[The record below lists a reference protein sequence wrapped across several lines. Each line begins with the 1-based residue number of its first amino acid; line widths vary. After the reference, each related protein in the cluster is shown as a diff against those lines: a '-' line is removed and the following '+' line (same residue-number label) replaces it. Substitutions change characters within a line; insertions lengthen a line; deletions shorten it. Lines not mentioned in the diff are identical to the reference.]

1 LDILRH
7 QNSAILISVL
17 FIYRM
22 TLDDNH
28 NSVVL
33 ACAKVIQC
41 ILSCD
46 VNENFFEI
54 SEVEDFLFLF
64 FFFFFFFFFII
75 IIFYSINIIPSSI

>member
-64 FFFFFFFFFII
+64 FFFFFFFFII